1 MKIVIDIAPLRT
13 GHKARGIGTYT
24 RELCRALRQID
35 KTNSYIL
42 TTKPQEITGVSLV
55 HYPYFDLFWH
65 TLPVKKTTKT
75 VVTIHDVIPLVF
87 PRWFRPG
94 LRGRWRFWWQRL
106 ALKKADA
113 VITDSQHSKSDIGKY
128 LKVALE
134 KIHVIPLAAAA
145 EFNQRLSDRQ
155 LNKIKNKYHL
165 PDKYLLYVGDIN
177 PHKNLA
183 RLMEAFKQVRA
194 TRRDLHLVL
203 VSRALAQP
211 IPEAKQLKDLINDLQ
226 ISKAVKILTGVPM
239 DPIRDL
245 VGIYNLAWAYVHPSL
260 YEGFGLPVLEALT
273 AGLPVVCSAA
283 ASLPEVY
290 GQAAISFDAQNIKS
304 MTSAINQALQLSK
317 VEKAKLIKAA
327 KIQAS
332 HFSWQ
337 LTAQQTLAVYKQVIY
352 G

>member
-1 MKIVIDIAPLRT
+1 MKIVIDISPLRT

-24 RELCRALRQID
+24 RELCRALRQMD

-42 TTKPQEITGVSLV
+42 TTKPQEITQVSLV

-94 LRGRWRFWWQRL
+94 LRGRWQFWWQKL
-106 ALKKADA
+106 ALKKVDA
-113 VITDSQHSKSDIGKY
+113 IITDSHHSKSDIVKY
-128 LKVALE
+128 LKVAPE
-134 KIHVIPLAAAA
+134 KIQVIPLAAAA

-155 LNKIKNKYHL
+155 LAKIKTKYHL

-183 RLMEAFKQVRA
+183 RLMEAFKQIRA
-194 TRRDLHLVL
+194 ARRDVHLVL

-211 IPEAKQLKDLINDLQ
+211 IPETKQLKNLINDLQ
-226 ISKAVKILTGVPM
+226 ISKAVKVLTGVPM

-273 AGLPVVCSAA
+273 VGLPVVCSTA

-290 GQAAISFDAQNIKS
+290 GRAAITFDAQNIKS
-304 MTSAINQALQLSK
+304 IASAINQALQLSK
-317 VEKAKLIKAA
+317 VEKVKLIKAA

-332 HFSWQ
+332 HFNWQ
-337 LTAQQTLAVYKQVIY
+337 VTARQTLAVYKQVIY

>member
-24 RELCRALRQID
+24 RELCRTLRQVD

-42 TTKPQEITGVSLV
+42 TTKPQEITRVSLV

-87 PRWFRPG
+87 PRLFRPG
-94 LRGRWRFWWQRL
+94 LRGRWQFWWQKL
-106 ALKKADA
+106 ALKKVDA
-113 VITDSQHSKSDIGKY
+113 IITDSHHSKSDIVKY
-128 LKVALE
+128 LKVAPE
-134 KIHVIPLAAAA
+134 KIQVIPLAAAA

-155 LNKIKNKYHL
+155 LAKIKTKYHL

-183 RLMEAFKQVRA
+183 RLMEAFKQIRA
-194 TRRDLHLVL
+194 ARRDVHLVL

-211 IPEAKQLKDLINDLQ
+211 IPETKQLKNLINDLQ
-226 ISKAVKILTGVPM
+226 ISKAVKVLTGVPM

-273 AGLPVVCSAA
+273 VGLPVVCSTA

-290 GQAAISFDAQNIKS
+290 GRAAITFDAQNIKS
-304 MTSAINQALQLSK
+304 IASAINQALQLSK
-317 VEKAKLIKAA
+317 VEKVKLIKAA

-332 HFSWQ
+332 HFNWQ
-337 LTAQQTLAVYKQVIY
+337 VTARQTLAVYKQVIY

>member
-1 MKIVIDIAPLRT
+1 MKIVIDISPLRT

-24 RELCRALRQID
+24 RELCRALRQMD

-42 TTKPQEITGVSLV
+42 TTKPQEITQVSLV

-87 PRWFRPG
+87 PRLFRPG
-94 LRGRWRFWWQRL
+94 LRGRWQFWWQKL
-106 ALKKADA
+106 ALKKVDA
-113 VITDSQHSKSDIGKY
+113 IITDSHHSKSDIVKY
-128 LKVALE
+128 LKVAPE
-134 KIHVIPLAAAA
+134 KIQVIPLAAAA

-155 LNKIKNKYHL
+155 LAKIKTKYHL

-183 RLMEAFKQVRA
+183 RLIEAFKQIRA
-194 TRRDLHLVL
+194 IRRDWHLVL

-211 IPEAKQLKDLINDLQ
+211 IPEAKQIKDLIDDLQ
-226 ISKAVKILTGVPM
+226 VSKAVKVLTSVPM
-239 DPIRDL
+239 DPIKDL
-245 VGIYNLAWAYVHPSL
+245 VAMYNLAGAYIHPSL

-273 AGLPVVCSAA
+273 AGLPVVSSTA

-290 GQAAISFDAQNIKS
+290 GQAAITFDAQNIKS
-304 MTSAINQALQLSK
+304 MTSAVTQVLQLSK
-317 VEKAKLIKAA
+317 AEREKLIKAG
-327 KIQAS
+327 KEQAG

-337 LTAQQTLAVYKQVIY
+337 ITAQQTLAVYKQVIH